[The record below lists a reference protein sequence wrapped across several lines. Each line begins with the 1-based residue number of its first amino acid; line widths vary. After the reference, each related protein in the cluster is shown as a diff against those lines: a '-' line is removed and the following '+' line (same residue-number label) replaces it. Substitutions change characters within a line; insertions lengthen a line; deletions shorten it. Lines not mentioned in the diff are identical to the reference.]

1 MFEDFKQAFQRHNNA
16 HAQLIIINV
25 AIFFILISVDFITW
39 ATGTQ
44 GIFEFVYKQF
54 SIPSSYA
61 EFFTRPWTLVT
72 YMFSHSVH
80 DIWHIIFNMLVFYWF
95 GRVFVEYLGS
105 DKLIAV
111 YVLGGL
117 TGGIFYLII
126 YNLNIQYFGNAE
138 MVGAS
143 GAILAIVAATA
154 TLLPDYTFH
163 LLLLGPVR
171 IKYIAIFF
179 VVSSMLYVR
188 QGANLG
194 GNLAHLGGAMMGFV
208 YIKQL
213 QQGSNWGSWVTAF
226 LDWIKG
232 LFKPQPKVKV
242 SYRSDKKQGQKTK
255 QPSEKVSQ
263 DEIDAILDKISV
275 GGYESLTRDEKEKL
289 FNASKK

>member
-1 MFEDFKQAFQRHNNA
+1 
-16 HAQLIIINV
+16 
-25 AIFFILISVDFITW
+25 
-39 ATGTQ
+39 
-44 GIFEFVYKQF
+44 
-54 SIPSSYA
+54 
-61 EFFTRPWTLVT
+61 
-72 YMFSHSVH
+72 
-80 DIWHIIFNMLVFYWF
+80 MLVLYWF

-117 TGGIFYLII
+117 VGGICYLII
-126 YNLNIQYFGNAE
+126 YNLNIQYFGDAE

-143 GAILAIVAATA
+143 GAIFAIVVATA

-171 IKYIAIFF
+171 IKYIALFY
-179 VVSSMLYVR
+179 VVLSVLYVR
-188 QGANLG
+188 QGVNLG
-194 GNLAHLGGAMMGFV
+194 GNIAHLGGAFMGFI

-226 LDWIKG
+226 LEWSKN

-242 SYRSDKKQGQKTK
+242 SYRSEKKQNQKTK
-255 QPSEKVSQ
+255 PSAEKVSQ